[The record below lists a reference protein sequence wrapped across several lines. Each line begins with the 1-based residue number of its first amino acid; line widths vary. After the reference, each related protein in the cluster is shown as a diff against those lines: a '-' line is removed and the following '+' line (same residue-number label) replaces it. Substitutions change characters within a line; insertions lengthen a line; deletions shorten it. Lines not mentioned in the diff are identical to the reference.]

1 MTNSILPAKKTKI
14 VCTIGPASQSR
25 EILEKMIVSGMNVA
39 RLNFAH
45 GDFDSHLVTINNI
58 RAASVA
64 VGRRVAIMGDLP
76 GPKIRIG
83 RLVDDP
89 VFLVRGQ
96 SFILLIEEV
105 LGDSQRASINFN
117 NLPQVV
123 KPGDKIFINDGFI
136 QLEVEK
142 VVAMQVHCQVLVGDE
157 LRSFNGVNLP
167 GIDLGIHAFTDRDRE
182 CLEFSSEQRLDA
194 VGQSFIQCPEDIED
208 VREAAREMDY
218 YPFIVAKI
226 ERSRAVENLETI
238 LEVTDGIM
246 VARGDL
252 GVETP
257 IEEIAITQKH
267 IITQANL
274 CGKPVI
280 TATHML
286 ESMVH
291 HTRPT
296 RAEATDVANAILDGT
311 DCIMLSGETAMGS
324 FPVEAVSVMTRIAQ
338 VTEPYTD
345 NLEVAKTLEE
355 AKSSGDI
362 STEDLISLI
371 IFFGIEALNPTAVI
385 TPTLSGSTPRRISR
399 FRPPVWIVA
408 VSPNLSTCQNLQFSY
423 GVFPMH
429 EADRPVC
436 WEKYARDWIKGHGL
450 EGNLALLTQ
459 GTALG
464 KEGGTNKLEVIDLSK
479 PSSEVSFW

>member
-1 MTNSILPAKKTKI
+1 
-14 VCTIGPASQSR
+14 
-25 EILEKMIVSGMNVA
+25 
-39 RLNFAH
+39 
-45 GDFDSHLVTINNI
+45 
-58 RAASVA
+58 
-64 VGRRVAIMGDLP
+64 
-76 GPKIRIG
+76 
-83 RLVDDP
+83 
-89 VFLVRGQ
+89 
-96 SFILLIEEV
+96 
-105 LGDSQRASINFN
+105 
-117 NLPQVV
+117 
-123 KPGDKIFINDGFI
+123 
-136 QLEVEK
+136 
-142 VVAMQVHCQVLVGDE
+142 
-157 LRSFNGVNLP
+157 
-167 GIDLGIHAFTDRDRE
+167 
-182 CLEFSSEQRLDA
+182 
-194 VGQSFIQCPEDIED
+194 
-208 VREAAREMDY
+208 
-218 YPFIVAKI
+218 
-226 ERSRAVENLETI
+226 
-238 LEVTDGIM
+238 M

-252 GVETP
+252 GVEIP
-257 IEEIAITQKH
+257 IEEIAITQKR

-291 HTRPT
+291 HMRPT

-464 KEGGTNKLEVIDLSK
+464 KEGGTNKLEVIDLNK